1 MNIDLEQRTARIGV
15 RELIGPEATRW
26 DVPWLPKRGQ
36 LGTALHSE
44 RRRLREQAQEGYLG
58 EHAFVWELLHR
69 DYRVK
74 IQGRID
80 GLYPSAGGWVVEE
93 VKSMALESGELGRL
107 TEYDLPAARMQ
118 LLLYLHVLSAQGYG
132 EVRGELVICSLFE
145 RTLEYVLPIRYDVR
159 EIERFLLTR
168 LDELLDDAEARA
180 HWLAARRA
188 LVEQM
193 HFPYDAWRDV
203 QVSMFEE
210 ASACFQ
216 GEGALLMEAPTG
228 TGKTAVSL
236 YAALKYALAHDLKIF
251 FVTAKTSGQSSAQ
264 VFLRRMMQSLPSL
277 RALTLTSREK
287 LCPHPVVYCH
297 PDFCPHAREY
307 VERVRRSQILP
318 ELLSQGLLDRSH
330 FAQAGEQH
338 LLCPFELS
346 LELLDQV
353 DVVICDY
360 NYVFSPTSTLRRIFV
375 ERPYDHHLLIIDEA
389 HNLLPRARE
398 YYSPLLS
405 WRAARLLEA
414 HGEQRL
420 DASGY
425 RLQQLALNIQ
435 EYLWTCLSEAGLTEV
450 QEGTVECAPD
460 VSQLIAWRDT
470 LEALLLDD
478 PLRRKIP
485 PSPGQEDIP
494 LAFYRQLHAFTE
506 VARTLDTRSTPLIE
520 REQDEARLRILCHD
534 PSKSLHKRLEGFH
547 AVLAMSATLTP
558 TDFYRQLLGFEASA
572 LSASFPSPFP
582 RAHRGVFIVGDI
594 DDRYHERPAAIPK
607 LRKVVQQVLEAHPGC
622 YALYLPS
629 FEFLKTFSASLNLP
643 DYELLVQDAR
653 MDDGIRAAVMRRLA
667 MPLAARGLFRGYR
680 GRLLLAVQGGSFA
693 EGIEWPEGVLSGIII
708 VSPGL
713 PRMDVDQELH
723 RRHFDEQNGQGFEYT
738 YLYPGMAKVIQAA
751 GRLIRREEDRG
762 VVVLVGKR
770 FLQSRYAQLLPREW
784 YDKSPAELETE
795 DLAAELQRFWT
806 RMGS

>member
-15 RELIGPEATRW
+15 RTLIGPEAARW
-26 DVPWLPKRGQ
+26 DIPWLPKRGQ
-36 LGTALHSE
+36 LGSALHSE
-44 RRRLREQAQEGYLG
+44 RRRLREQSQAGYQG
-58 EHAFVWELLHR
+58 EHAFSWTLQHR
-69 DYRVK
+69 DYQVTL
-74 IQGRID
+74 QGRID
-80 GLYPSAGGWVVEE
+80 GLYPAHPGWVVEE
-93 VKSMALESGELGRL
+93 VKSMALESSELGRL
-107 TEYDLPAARMQ
+107 SEYDLPAARMQ
-118 LLLYLHVLSAQGYG
+118 LLLYLHILSAQGYA
-132 EVRGELVICSLFE
+132 EVRGELVLCSLFE
-145 RTLEYVLPIRYDVR
+145 RTLEYILPIRYDPQEV
-159 EIERFLLTR
+159 ERFLSTR

-188 LVEQM
+188 LAKEMQ
-193 HFPYDAWRDV
+193 FPYDAWRDV

-210 ASACFQ
+210 ATACFRA
-216 GEGALLMEAPTG
+216 EGAFLMEAPTG

-236 YAALKYALAHDLKIF
+236 FAALSHALAHDLKIF

-264 VFLRRMMQSLPSL
+264 AFLRRQLQSLPSL
-277 RALTLTSREK
+277 RSLTLTSREK

-307 VERVRRSQILP
+307 AERVRRQQLLP
-318 ELLSQGLLDRSH
+318 ELLAQGLLERAH

-338 LLCPFELS
+338 VLCPFELS
-346 LELLDQV
+346 LELLEQV

-360 NYVFSPTSTLRRIFV
+360 NYVFSPTSTLRRIFL
-375 ERPYDHHLLIIDEA
+375 EKPYDHYLLIIDEA
-389 HNLLPRARE
+389 HNLLPRARD
-398 YYSPLLS
+398 YHSPLLS

-425 RLQQLALNIQ
+425 RFQQLALQLQ
-435 EYLWTCLSEAGLTEV
+435 EYLWMCLEEAGLTAVET
-450 QEGTVECAPD
+450 GSVECMPD
-460 VSQLIAWRDT
+460 VVQLTAWRDT
-470 LEALLLDD
+470 LESLLLDD
-478 PLRRKIP
+478 PLRRTQP
-485 PSPGQEDIP
+485 PAPGQEDIP

-506 VARTLDTRSTPLIE
+506 VARTLDGASTPLIE
-520 REQDEARLRILCHD
+520 RDHDEARLRILCHD
-534 PSKSLHKRLEGFH
+534 PSKPLRKRLEGFH

-558 TDFYRQLLGFEASA
+558 TDFYRQLLGFDHTA

-594 DDRYHERPAAIPK
+594 DDRYQERPASIPK
-607 LRKVVQQVLEAHPGC
+607 LRKVVQEVLEARPGC
-622 YALYLPS
+622 YALYMPS

-643 DYELLVQDAR
+643 DYELLIQDAR

-667 MPLAARGLFRGYR
+667 MPLQARGLFRGYK

-693 EGIEWPEGVLSGIII
+693 EGIEWPEGVLAGIII

-723 RRHFDEQNGQGFEYT
+723 RRYFDEQHGQGFEYA

-762 VVVLVGKR
+762 VVILVGKR
-770 FLQSRYAQLLPREW
+770 FLQGRYAQLLPRDW
-784 YDKSPAELETE
+784 YERSPAELETE
-795 DLAAELQRFWT
+795 DLGAELRRFWEQVKP
-806 RMGS
+806 